1 MPTHSGHILVVDDD
15 DSIREVATLALELV
29 GGWRVS
35 SAESGSLALVSARSE
50 QPDVVLLDVMMP
62 GMDGLATLAALRQDP
77 VTAGIPVVL
86 MTAKATT
93 GDEPEWQG
101 LDVIGVIAKP
111 FDPMLLARRIRALMD
126 GAESSRS

>member
-1 MPTHSGHILVVDDD
+1 MTTPSGHVLVVDDD

-35 SAESGSLALVSARSE
+35 SADSGALALVTARRE
-50 QPDVVLLDVMMP
+50 QPDVILLDVMMP
-62 GMDGLATLAALRQDP
+62 GMDGLATLAALRKDP
-77 VTAGIPVVL
+77 ATATTPVVL
-86 MTAKATT
+86 MTAKAAT

-111 FDPMLLARRIRALMD
+111 FDPMLLAVRIRGLLDDAQLR
-126 GAESSRS
+126 ES

>member
-1 MPTHSGHILVVDDD
+1 MTTPAGHVLVVDDD

-35 SAESGSLALVSARSE
+35 SADSGRLALAIARRE
-50 QPDVVLLDVMMP
+50 QPDVLLLDVMMP
-62 GMDGLATLAALRQDP
+62 GMDGLATLAAPREDP
-77 VTAGIPVVL
+77 ATAKIPAAFL
-86 MTAKATT
+86 TAKAAT

-111 FDPMLLARRIRALMD
+111 FDPMLLAARISGLLDDAERR
-126 GAESSRS
+126 AE

>member
-1 MPTHSGHILVVDDD
+1 MTTPSGHILVVDDD
-15 DSIREVATLALELV
+15 DSIREVAALALELV

-35 SAESGSLALVSARSE
+35 SANSGSLALVSARQE
-50 QPDVVLLDVMMP
+50 QPDVILLDVMMP

-77 VTAGIPVVL
+77 LTAAIPVVF
-86 MTAKATT
+86 MTAKAAT

-111 FDPMLLARRIRALMD
+111 FDPMLLAQRIRGLID
-126 GAESSRS
+126 GAESSQS